1 MTEQLFAR
9 LKPVRRR
16 QQRVFLL
23 HACIIGL
30 LAGAVL
36 SVGLGLARFAG
47 ANIAP
52 VMLLIALAA
61 GLGGGVLVGL
71 LWRRSWK
78 MAAAAIDAHYRL
90 KDRAS
95 TALAFLQ
102 RPEATGVHRLQIED
116 ALGHLDRVDPREVA
130 PLRLPR
136 AFPYATV
143 ATIAVVALLL
153 IPIGVPAVKAAPVR
167 LPHIVTEAERLEQ
180 TMIEDLDELAEEQE
194 SKELKGLAEQLK
206 RMLAEMK
213 EPGVEERQAIARLSE
228 MQAAIAALQQ
238 QFDLEA
244 MDAKLQSVGEA
255 LAPAAAMKAA
265 ADALQE
271 GKYDKA
277 AEHLEKIDASQ
288 LSRKESRAVQE
299 KLARLTQNIE
309 GGTQGELSDAL
320 SQLCEGLKDGNP
332 SHCKGGACKLAGL
345 CRSQGLRKKIGTC
358 LGCQLARLSECKGN
372 CNGNKSGVNN
382 NVAKSDSPKTTW
394 GTGASNSPLG
404 DGATDLGGN
413 RKREEITGVAGDGPS
428 EKEFSHSPE
437 GRQDAARSYREA
449 YQKFQ
454 KTAEAVLE
462 SEPLP
467 LGHRQTIRR
476 YFEAIRP
483 QNAEADAT
491 VQPDDAGE

>member
-1 MTEQLFAR
+1 MMTEQLFAR

-23 HACIIGL
+23 HASIAGL
-30 LAGAVL
+30 LIGAVL
-36 SVGLGLARFAG
+36 SVALGLARLAG

-52 VMLLIALAA
+52 SALLMALAG
-61 GLGGGVLVGL
+61 GLGAGILVGL
-71 LWRRSWK
+71 LWRRSWT
-78 MAAAAIDAHYRL
+78 MAAAAVDAHYRL

-102 RPEATGVHRLQIED
+102 RPGASDVHRLQIED

-130 PLRLPR
+130 PLRLPK

-143 ATIAVVALLL
+143 ATLAVVALLL
-153 IPIGVPAVKAAPVR
+153 IPIGTPAVKAAPVR
-167 LPHIVTEAERLEQ
+167 LPHIVTEAERLEE

-194 SKELKGLAEQLK
+194 SEELKELAEQLK
-206 RMLAEMK
+206 EMLAEMK
-213 EPGVEERQAIARLSE
+213 EPGIEERQAIAKLSE

-271 GKYDKA
+271 GKYGKA
-277 AEHLEKIDASQ
+277 AENLEKLDASQ

-299 KLARLTQNIE
+299 KLAKLTQNIE
-309 GGTQGELSDAL
+309 GGTPGELSDAL

-332 SHCKGGACKLAGL
+332 SQCKSGSCKLVGI
-345 CRSQGLRKKIGTC
+345 CRTQNMRKKIGFC
-358 LGCQLARLSECKGN
+358 LGSQLARLSECKGN
-372 CNGNKSGVNN
+372 CNKSGFNN
-382 NVAKSDSPKTTW
+382 KVAKSKSPSTNW

-404 DGATDLGGN
+404 NDATQLASN
-413 RKREEITGVAGDGPS
+413 RQREEITGTAGDGPS
-428 EKEFSHSPE
+428 EKEVSHSPE
-437 GRQDAARSYREA
+437 GRQDAARAYREA
-449 YQKFQ
+449 YRQFQ

-483 QNAEADAT
+483 QNAEADAISA
-491 VQPDDAGE
+491 PADAGQ